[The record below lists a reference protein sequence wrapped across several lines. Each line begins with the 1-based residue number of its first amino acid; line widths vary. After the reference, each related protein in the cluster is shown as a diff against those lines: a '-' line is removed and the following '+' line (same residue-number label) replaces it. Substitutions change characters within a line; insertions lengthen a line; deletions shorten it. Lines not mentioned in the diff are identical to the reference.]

1 MSPAPGDSILLSAI
15 EHHAYCP
22 RQAALIHV
30 DAEWVPNA
38 HTAQGDADHA
48 ALDRS
53 THGETRGTTTT
64 WYSLPVWNDDL
75 GIHGFCDA
83 VDMTDGLPTP
93 IEHKPALSTWSNS
106 PAQQQLA
113 AQAMCLE
120 SMWGIPVQTG
130 VLFTRK
136 DRQRHFVQIDLQLRA
151 ATRHTIE
158 ALHDLLD
165 QRRLPPPVNDRRCD
179 RCSLRTACKGDTP
192 PIHRDPF
199 AVTADNNW

>member
-1 MSPAPGDSILLSAI
+1 MSAASGDSVLLSAI

-30 DAEWVPNA
+30 DAEWAPNT

-53 THGETRGTTTT
+53 THGENRGKTAT

-75 GIHGFCDA
+75 GIHGFCD
-83 VDMTDGLPTP
+83 VVEVTEGLPTP
-93 IEHKPALSTWSNS
+93 IEHKPTLSPWSDS

-120 SMWGIPVQTG
+120 FMWGSPVKTG

-136 DRQRHFVQIDLQLRA
+136 DRQRHPVQIDPQLRA
-151 ATRHTIE
+151 ATLRTIE
-158 ALHDLLD
+158 AIHDLLD

-179 RCSLRTACKGDTP
+179 RCSLRTACKGDVP
-192 PIHRDPF
+192 LRHLDPF
-199 AVTADNNW
+199 EITADETW